1 MLGSSAIVLGAL
13 VAGAVPHLR
22 ATHVEKGP
30 VVDGALDDA
39 VWKSAQASDAYTQ
52 KQPHDGSAPSEPTTV
67 RVLYDDDAVY
77 VAFDCVQTK
86 TPMAPRL
93 TRRDRQVE
101 TDIVGFDLGTRHDG
115 KSAFEF
121 YVTVSGVLIDAVRFN
136 DTDFSSDW
144 DENWTAKTATNAHG
158 WTAEFRIPLRILRFS
173 AAKVQSWDFQS
184 RRYISNAQ
192 ELEEWAYHP
201 RTMGGEVSLYGV
213 LDDLRDLQPRTPIE
227 LRPFIVGRIRRR
239 DPATTQLAKGFDA
252 TGSAGLDF
260 VWHPTQALTLDGT
273 LNPDFAQVE
282 ADQIV
287 LNLTTFETY
296 YPEKRPFFL
305 EGIETFSTPFQLLY
319 TRRIGRVPPLP
330 TLRTDAV
337 NDEQLVDV
345 PDPSPIYG
353 AVKLAGQ
360 LGDKW
365 SVGTLQAITAQN
377 DIQVQLGNGQ
387 RVDRLVDPTSA
398 FGVVRLRR
406 DLTDKSYI
414 AFMGTAVTRG
424 ESVGYPLLPPP
435 GRFELCPDGTA
446 RNLSSRCFNDAF
458 VGGVDGRWRS
468 SDGVYSAGG
477 QAIASSLT
485 RGPERIVPDGTV
497 IQPGDLGYGVSAF
510 ANKDG
515 GEHWVG
521 NVNANVQTAKLDFND
536 VGYNQRANQYSGWA
550 TVEYRKMDPFGPFL
564 EAHVFPNG
572 GLTENIAGLNL
583 GSAFYLSSWGKL
595 KNFWGYYVDVHF
607 RSDRFDDREVGDGTA
622 LERAP
627 RYGNEINFWSDSTK
641 RFAFVVDQIT
651 EGLTDGFSMNGSARV
666 TARILPQF
674 DADLGPTWVYTYGEP
689 RFTGITTSSPYIFGK
704 QDAKSIGMTLRSTY
718 TFTPTLTLQAYAQ
731 LFLASGHYS
740 DLTQFTGPAGST
752 VHLTDLVPY
761 VGAPSVNPDFED
773 GALNVNVVF
782 RWEYMLG
789 STLFLVY
796 TRAQVPA
803 TTLGMMQMGEL
814 DLGAVKRAPAADA
827 ILLKMTYWWG
837 G

>member
-30 VVDGALDDA
+30 VVDGVLDDA
-39 VWKSAQASDAYTQ
+39 VWKQAEASSAYTQ
-52 KQPHDGSAPSEPTTV
+52 KQPHDGSPPSEPTTV
-67 RVLYDDDAVY
+67 RVVYDDDAIY

-93 TRRDRQVE
+93 TRRDRQTE

-121 YVTVSGVLIDAVRFN
+121 YVSVSGVLIDTVRFN

-144 DENWTAKTATNAHG
+144 DENWTAKTAVNAHG

-173 AAKVQSWDFQS
+173 SAAVQSWDFQS

-192 ELEEWAYHP
+192 EIEEWAYHP
-201 RTMGGEVSLYGV
+201 RTMGGEVSLYGL
-213 LDDLRDLQPRTPIE
+213 LDDLRDLRPRTPIE
-227 LRPFIVGRIRRR
+227 LRPFLVGRIRRR
-239 DPATTQLAKGFDA
+239 DPATTQLASGFDA
-252 TGSAGLDF
+252 TASGGLDF

-273 LNPDFAQVE
+273 FNPDFAQVE
-282 ADQIV
+282 ADQVV

-319 TRRIGRVPPLP
+319 TRRIGRVPSIP
-330 TLRTDAV
+330 TLRTDSV
-337 NDEQLVDV
+337 NNEQLVDV
-345 PDPSPIYG
+345 PDPTPIYG

-365 SVGTLQAITAQN
+365 SVGTLQAVTAQN
-377 DIQVQLGNGQ
+377 DVQVQLGNGQ
-387 RVDRLVDPTSA
+387 RVNRLIDPTSGY
-398 FGVVRLRR
+398 GVVRLRR
-406 DLTDKSYI
+406 DITDKSYI

-435 GRFELCPDGTA
+435 GRTELCPDGTA

-458 VGGVDGRWRS
+458 VGGFDGRWRS

-477 QAIASSLT
+477 QAITSSLT
-485 RGPERIVPDGTV
+485 RGPSRAVADGTV
-497 IQPGDLGYGVSAF
+497 IQPGDLGYGAAAF

-521 NVNANVQTAKLDFND
+521 SVNGNVQTAKLDFND
-536 VGYNQRANQYSGWA
+536 VGYNRRANQYTGWG
-550 TVEYRKMDPFGPFL
+550 TLEYREMVPFGPFL
-564 EAHVFPNG
+564 ETHVFPNG
-572 GLTENIAGLNL
+572 GSSANIAGLNL
-583 GSAFYLSSWGKL
+583 GSSFYLASWGKF
-595 KNFWGYYVDVHF
+595 KNFWGYYADFHVQ
-607 RSDRFDDREVGDGTA
+607 SDRYDDREVGDGTA

-627 RYGNEINFWSDSTK
+627 RYGNEMNFWTDSTK
-641 RFAFVVDQIT
+641 ALSFGFDQIT
-651 EGLTDGFSMNGSARV
+651 EVLPNGLAMNGSARATLRV
-666 TARILPQF
+666 LPQL
-674 DADLGPTWVYTYGEP
+674 DADLLPTWVYAYGEP
-689 RFTGITTSSPYIFGK
+689 RFTGLTTTTPYIFGK
-704 QDAKSIGMTLRSTY
+704 QDAKSIGLTLRSTY
-718 TFTPTLTLQAYAQ
+718 TFAPTLTLQAYAQ
-731 LFLASGHYS
+731 LFLASGHYT
-740 DLTQFTGPAGST
+740 DLTTFTGPAGST
-752 VHLTDLVPY
+752 VHLSDLVPY
-761 VGAPSVNPDFED
+761 VGPPASNPDFEQ
-773 GALNVNVVF
+773 GALNVNVVL

-803 TTLGMMQMGEL
+803 TTLGMMQVGDL

-827 ILLKMTYWWG
+827 VLLKLTYWWAG
-837 G
+837 